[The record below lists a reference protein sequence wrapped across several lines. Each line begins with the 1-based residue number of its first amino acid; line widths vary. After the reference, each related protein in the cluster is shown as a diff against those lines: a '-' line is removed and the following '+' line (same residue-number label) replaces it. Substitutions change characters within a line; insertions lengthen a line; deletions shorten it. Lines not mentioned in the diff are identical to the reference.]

1 MSDLYGRLRVRRT
14 PLGALAD
21 GGAPAGGHAR
31 RENGRRL
38 VMTLLWFVIW
48 FVSDRIGDREALSFG
63 PVNLWAGT
71 LLLAIALDL
80 ARQHAVERSSH

>member
-1 MSDLYGRLRVRRT
+1 
-14 PLGALAD
+14 
-21 GGAPAGGHAR
+21 
-31 RENGRRL
+31 
-38 VMTLLWFVIW
+38 MTLLWFVIW
-48 FVSDRIGDREALSFG
+48 FVSDRIGDREALLFD